1 MKFSEKITIVIGI
14 GLVAIFVI
22 GLAWSIST
30 GLAGFW
36 RGLPFW
42 VIVIFCLYLLI
53 LDSIKAIKNK
63 YFSHKEVIKRKK
75 YIESLM
81 ARSYL
86 KQFKFF
92 YFLKYFFRY
101 LSI

>member
-1 MKFSEKITIVIGI
+1 MKLSEKITIIIGVT
-14 GLVAIFVI
+14 LVAVFVI

-53 LDSIKAIKNK
+53 IDSLKS
-63 YFSHKEVIKRKK
+63 FKE
-75 YIESLM
+75 
-81 ARSYL
+81 
-86 KQFKFF
+86 
-92 YFLKYFFRY
+92 
-101 LSI
+101 

>member
-1 MKFSEKITIVIGI
+1 MKFSEKITIIIGI

-42 VIVIFCLYLLI
+42 VIVIFCLYLLVVDS
-53 LDSIKAIKNK
+53 LKSIKK
-63 YFSHKEVIKRKK
+63 
-75 YIESLM
+75 
-81 ARSYL
+81 
-86 KQFKFF
+86 
-92 YFLKYFFRY
+92 
-101 LSI
+101 

>member
-1 MKFSEKITIVIGI
+1 MKLSEKITIILGI
-14 GLVAIFVI
+14 ALVAMFVI

-53 LDSIKAIKNK
+53 VDSLKVIRNK
-63 YFSHKEVIKRKK
+63 
-75 YIESLM
+75 
-81 ARSYL
+81 
-86 KQFKFF
+86 
-92 YFLKYFFRY
+92 
-101 LSI
+101 